1 MPQCEGF
8 CPSAFK
14 KKGVRINKQVAMI
27 DTYHLRGQSN
37 PRCKKMFDPK
47 KHPLA
52 KDFNTQVAEQTFSW
66 FGKYKHIGRY
76 MMLESYWVLI
86 IGMFNERNQ
95 ICRGKQKVRATRSR
109 KRKRD
114 QMDDSDDSNRV

>member
-1 MPQCEGF
+1 
-8 CPSAFK
+8 
-14 KKGVRINKQVAMI
+14 
-27 DTYHLRGQSN
+27 
-37 PRCKKMFDPK
+37 MFDPK

-52 KDFNTQVAEQTFSW
+52 KDFSTQVAEQTFSW

-86 IGMFNERNQ
+86 IDMFNERNQ
-95 ICRGKQKVRATRSR
+95 IYRGKQKAWVTRKR

-114 QMDDSDDSNRV
+114 QMDDSDESNRV